1 MPIDA
6 CPLCNSNLTEGFQR
20 DSYREYLK
28 CSNCDFVFVSKIYH
42 LSEKDEGLDMTHT
55 TITQR
60 MTGIVT
66 FCLNY

>member
-6 CPLCNSNLTEGFQR
+6 CPLCNSNLTESFHK

-28 CSNCDFVFVSKIYH
+28 CSNCDFVFVPKIYH
-42 LSEKDEGLDMTHT
+42 LSEKDERARYDTQ

-66 FCLNY
+66 FYLNY